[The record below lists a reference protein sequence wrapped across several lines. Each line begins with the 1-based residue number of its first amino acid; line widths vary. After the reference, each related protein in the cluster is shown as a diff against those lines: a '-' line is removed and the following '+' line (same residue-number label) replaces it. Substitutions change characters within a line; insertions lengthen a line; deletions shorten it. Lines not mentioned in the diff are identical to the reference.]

1 MSAPVWFITGV
12 SGGLG
17 EILARRALSEGH
29 LVIGTCRDKQ
39 RSSLV
44 IEPLRDRGMVVIE
57 LDVTGTQQYITTK
70 IQEAISIYGHIDI
83 LVNNAGYGALGPLER
98 FTEADLMKQMK
109 TNTFGPLYIAQ
120 ATLPSMRARR
130 GGMIVNVSSYIG
142 IRGDAANGVYAI
154 SKFGLEAWS
163 ESLSKEVEEFGV
175 SVLVPEFGAFRT
187 KFLDHNVF
195 NQPSK
200 GVVPGYEGSF
210 AELSF
215 DGIKRAGQK
224 QPGDPAKGVEH
235 LFEIILK
242 GGKLHGQKLFRIP
255 IGADAIRV
263 VEDKVARVK
272 ADLEIA
278 KALEESDSTLL

>member
-1 MSAPVWFITGV
+1 
-12 SGGLG
+12 
-17 EILARRALSEGH
+17 
-29 LVIGTCRDKQ
+29 
-39 RSSLV
+39 
-44 IEPLRDRGMVVIE
+44 
-57 LDVTGTQQYITTK
+57 
-70 IQEAISIYGHIDI
+70 
-83 LVNNAGYGALGPLER
+83 
-98 FTEADLMKQMK
+98 MKQMK
-109 TNTFGPLYIAQ
+109 TNTFGPLHIAQ
-120 ATLPSMRARR
+120 AALPSMRARR
-130 GGMIVNVSSYIG
+130 GGMIVNVSSYVG

-163 ESLSKEVEEFGV
+163 ESLSKEVEEFGI

-187 KFLDHNVF
+187 NFLDHNVF

-210 AELSF
+210 AELTF
-215 DGIKRAGQK
+215 DSIKRAGQK

-242 GGKLHGQKLFRIP
+242 GGKLHGQELFRIP
-255 IGADAIRV
+255 IGADAVRV